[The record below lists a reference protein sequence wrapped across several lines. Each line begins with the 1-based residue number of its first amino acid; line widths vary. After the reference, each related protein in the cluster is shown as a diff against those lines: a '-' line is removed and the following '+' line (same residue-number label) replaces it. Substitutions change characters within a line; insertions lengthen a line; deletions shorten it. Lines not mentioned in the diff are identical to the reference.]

1 MPKPQPTSKAASE
14 WANIADIRE
23 WPDNPKPHD
32 DRNVAEIARS
42 IVRYG
47 FTAPLVVWRSRGWL
61 AAGHGRIKAAALLMR
76 EDAGRLLST
85 DAPAPGLVPVR
96 YVEFASDAEFKG
108 YALADNRL
116 TEANPMDG
124 AAVAEVLRAIEAE
137 AGVVEV
143 PGYSAE
149 EVGAIL
155 AGMEQ
160 PAPEGGESKYT
171 AKITA
176 PIYEPKG
183 ERPPVADLYDT
194 TKATDLRR
202 EIDAA
207 PLPPDVAAFLRA
219 AADRHT
225 VFHFRRIAEFY
236 AHAPPEIQALMERS
250 ALVIIDFD
258 KAIEGGFVRLSERL
272 AELAGI
278 EEDAQDEG

>member
-14 WANIADIRE
+14 WASIADIRE

-116 TEANPMDG
+116 TEQNPMDG

-149 EVGAIL
+149 DVGAIL
-155 AGMEQ
+155 MAHL
-160 PAPEGGESKYT
+160 PTDDDWT
-171 AKITA
+171 AATDALPDSDRA
-176 PIYEPKG
+176 PIQTMTFTLHDEQAEIVKRAIDRARG
-183 ERPPVADLYDT
+183 MGDFTDT
-194 TKATDLRR
+194 GNQNGNGNALARVC
-202 EIDAA
+202 EM
-207 PLPPDVAAFLRA
+207 FLTGPGR
-219 AADRHT
+219 
-225 VFHFRRIAEFY
+225 
-236 AHAPPEIQALMERS
+236 
-250 ALVIIDFD
+250 
-258 KAIEGGFVRLSERL
+258 
-272 AELAGI
+272 
-278 EEDAQDEG
+278 